1 MEEGEKIEKK
11 LLILAYDFPPYVS
24 VGGLR
29 PYSWYKYLRQFGV
42 YPIVVT
48 RQWENKYGNE
58 LDYIAPSATS
68 ETIIEQTEYGT
79 IIRTPYKPNLA
90 NRILLKY
97 GKKRFSLIRKFVTA
111 FYEYAQFL
119 LFIGPK
125 AGIYRGAKKYLQENP
140 VDTIIATGEPFVLF
154 KYASKLSKKHN
165 ISWIADYRDAWIQN
179 KNRSKSIFSFT
190 WNKYFE
196 KKFTHNVTYITTVGE
211 YSAKQINENIAK
223 KIHIIRN
230 GFDPYAI
237 SVIAHIK
244 QKTDKLRFAY
254 IGTIYEYHPLN
265 SVLSCF
271 NQLVVENKI
280 NNFEFNFYGLKDNI
294 GIEKLLSTKFTLLKP
309 YINIYPRLSN
319 SELLKRLAT
328 HNMLVLFNDYSFVG
342 TKIYDYIAL
351 QRHILFCYD
360 NDKEALQLKQKY
372 LGNEEC
378 TANPQKEIIQITKAG
393 TIVRDKQHLIELLPQ
408 IHKEFQQG
416 GIKCSTINQDNFSRE
431 TQVKILS
438 TIITTLHN

>member
-1 MEEGEKIEKK
+1 MKRV
-11 LLILAYDFPPYVS
+11 LILAYDFPPYVS

-29 PYSWYKYLRQFGV
+29 PYAWYKYFKNYGI

-58 LDYIAPSATS
+58 LDYIAPSATNK
-68 ETIIEQTEYGT
+68 TIVEETEYGT

-90 NRILLKY
+90 NKILLKY
-97 GKKRFSLIRKFVTA
+97 GKNKYSFLRKAISA
-111 FYEYAQFL
+111 FYDSAQYIL
-119 LFIGPK
+119 NIGPK
-125 AGIYRGAKKYLQENP
+125 SGIYQGAKEFLQHNS
-140 VDTIIATGEPFVLF
+140 VDYIIATGEPFVLF
-154 KYASKLSKKHN
+154 KYASELSKKHN
-165 ISWIADYRDAWIQN
+165 IPWIADYRDPWTQDPDRSRN
-179 KNRSKSIFSFT
+179 KFFLLRNSF
-190 WNKYFE
+190 FE
-196 KKFTHNVTYITTVGE
+196 KRYTKNALFVTTVND
-211 YSAKQINENIAK
+211 YFVSKIQSLVQK
-223 KIHIIRN
+223 KI
-230 GFDPYAI
+230 F
-237 SVIAHIK
+237 VIANGYDPEAIK
-244 QKTDKLRFAY
+244 AIKDIPQQSDKLRFAY
-254 IGTIYEYHPLN
+254 VGTIYKYHPLD
-265 SVLSCF
+265 SVLDCF
-271 NQLVVENKI
+271 NQAVLNKQLD
-280 NNFEFNFYGLKDNI
+280 NFEFNFYGIRDHI
-294 GIEKLLSTKFTLLKP
+294 GIKKLLNEKYQSLQPFIHIHPQLK
-309 YINIYPRLSN
+309 NK
-319 SELLKRLAT
+319 ELLQELAK
-328 HNMLVLFNDYSFVG
+328 HNILVLFNYYSIVG

-416 GIKCSTINQDNFSRE
+416 GIKCSTTNQDNFSRE